1 MRRTLPARSLE
12 VVLDASLA
20 GGTVAGSLGLSET
33 AQSLNTKLRLVAEN
47 VSLDTLRGYIG
58 RPPEF
63 LAGRRATPSTIEAD
77 GIIDAPRTWTGSLQ
91 AQINNLRQENLF
103 FDRVHF
109 EGLRRATEWR
119 RWTQPKRPMARTRS
133 R

>member
-1 MRRTLPARSLE
+1 MLDEQNQFRLIAFDASHIAARSLE
-12 VVLDASLA
+12 VVIDASLA

-63 LAGRRATPSTIEAD
+63 LGGRCAAAHDRRRRERSTRREPGPDRSRRRSTICGRRISSSIA
-77 GIIDAPRTWTGSLQ
+77 
-91 AQINNLRQENLF
+91 
-103 FDRVHF
+103 
-109 EGLRRATEWR
+109 WR
-119 RWTQPKRPMARTRS
+119 LT
-133 R
+133 